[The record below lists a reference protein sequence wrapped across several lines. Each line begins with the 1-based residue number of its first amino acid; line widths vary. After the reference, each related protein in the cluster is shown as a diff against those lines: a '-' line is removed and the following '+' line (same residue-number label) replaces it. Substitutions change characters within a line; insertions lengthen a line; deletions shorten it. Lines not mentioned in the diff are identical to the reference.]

1 MKMGK
6 KIISLMQKTGSA
18 LVFAL
23 LSRSVFANDLLAKA
37 LEGDV
42 KDSLGSGAKFWSIF
56 ILVDIILATAM
67 AIKSK
72 NPMVF
77 VGVTAIAFI
86 PAFLLKTFVF

>member
-6 KIISLMQKTGSA
+6 KLTGIVQKATGCMLMT
-18 LVFAL
+18 L
-23 LSRSVFANDLLAKA
+23 LSSSVFAGDLLARA

-42 KDSLGSGAKFWSIF
+42 KDSMGSGSMFWKIF

-67 AIKSK
+67 AVKSK

-77 VGVTAIAFI
+77 VGVTAVAFI

>member
-1 MKMGK
+1 MNK
-6 KIISLMQKTGSA
+6 KIAKWFHQTLLFILA
-18 LVFAL
+18 NL

-42 KDSLGSGAKFWSIF
+42 RDSLGNGSMFWRIF
-56 ILVDIILATAM
+56 ILVDIILATAI
-67 AIKSK
+67 ALKSK

-77 VGVTAIAFI
+77 VGVAGIAFI

>member
-1 MKMGK
+1 MEMGK
-6 KIISLMQKTGSA
+6 KIISLMQKAGSA
-18 LVFAL
+18 LVLAL
-23 LSRSVFANDLLAKA
+23 LSRSVFANDLLARA

-42 KDSLGSGAKFWSIF
+42 KDSLGNGSMFWKIF

-67 AIKSK
+67 AVKSK

-77 VGVTAIAFI
+77 VGVTAVAFI

>member
-6 KIISLMQKTGSA
+6 KMVSLIQKGSLT
-18 LVFAL
+18 LVSTL
-23 LSRSVFANDLLAKA
+23 LSNSVFANDLLSRA

-42 KDSLGSGAKFWSIF
+42 KDSLGSGSMFWKIF

-67 AIKSK
+67 AVKSK

-77 VGVTAIAFI
+77 VGVTAVAFI

>member
-1 MKMGK
+1 MQIGK
-6 KIISLMQKTGSA
+6 KVVSLMQKGCSI
-18 LVFAL
+18 LVFTL
-23 LSRSVFANDLLAKA
+23 LSNSVFANDLLSRA

-42 KDSLGSGAKFWSIF
+42 KDSLGSGSMFWKIF

-67 AIKSK
+67 AVKSK

-77 VGVTAIAFI
+77 VGVTAVAFI